1 MQRLKSTR
9 RAQRFLSAR
18 SRIHNHFSFA
28 VIASPQLNIARL
40 VAGLSAPGA
49 RSSEYQPRFDPHS
62 DVVADRKP

>member
-49 RSSEYQPRFDPHS
+49 RSPE
-62 DVVADRKP
+62 